1 MQRDT
6 LLTALVLSL
15 LPISEL
21 RGAIPYSLA
30 RGVPWPLAFAVCVGA
45 NALVGPLV
53 YLFLST
59 LHRLLV
65 RWTFYRR
72 LFERLIERS
81 RRKVH
86 DQIERYGY
94 LGLMIFVAIP
104 FPLTGAYTGALGA
117 WILGMER
124 KRTWLA
130 VAAGV
135 VIAGVVVTLVA
146 TLGIRAFSFF
156 LGRAPG
162 GAPSPT
168 P

>member
-1 MQRDT
+1 MP
-6 LLTALVLSL
+6 LEVLITAVVLSL
-15 LPISEL
+15 LPVSEL

-30 RGVPWPLAFAVCVGA
+30 LGVPWPLAFVVCVAA
-45 NALVGPLV
+45 NMLVAPIV

-65 RWTFYRR
+65 RWDFYRR

-86 DQIERYGY
+86 AQIERYGY

-104 FPLTGAYTGALGA
+104 LPLTGAYTGALGA

-124 KRTWLA
+124 KRAWLA
-130 VAAGV
+130 VAGGV
-135 VIAGVVVTLVA
+135 LIAGVVVTLVA
-146 TLGIRAFSFF
+146 TLGVRALSFF
-156 LGRAPG
+156 LGNAADQIPG
-162 GAPSPT
+162 GKP
-168 P
+168 